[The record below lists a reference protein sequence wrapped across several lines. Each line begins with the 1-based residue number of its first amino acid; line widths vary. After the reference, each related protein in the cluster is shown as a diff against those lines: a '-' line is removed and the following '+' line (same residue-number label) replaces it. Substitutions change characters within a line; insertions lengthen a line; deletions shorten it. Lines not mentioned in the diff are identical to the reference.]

1 VTRSFETAADMSA
14 TGLRAFD
21 QTLQQ
26 TNTWLKELM
35 ELMAWD
41 DRQRAYLALRLTLRG
56 LVNLT

>member
-1 VTRSFETAADMSA
+1 MNAA
-14 TGLRAFD
+14 GLRAFD

-41 DRQRAYLALRLTLRG
+41 DW
-56 LVNLT
+56 